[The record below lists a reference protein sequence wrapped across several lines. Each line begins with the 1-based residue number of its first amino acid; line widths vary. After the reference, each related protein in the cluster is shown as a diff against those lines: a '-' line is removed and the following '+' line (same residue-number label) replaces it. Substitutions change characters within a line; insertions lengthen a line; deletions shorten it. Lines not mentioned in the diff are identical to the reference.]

1 MKETVR
7 ALQTGALAE
16 IAVVAF
22 VVAFVLVCAYAFTL
36 SKRAREHAKQL
47 PLDDAQPAADLP
59 ADATSEVTPP
69 PEASGDGAVSSSDDL
84 LLTL

>member
-36 SKRAREHAKQL
+36 SKRAREHAKNL
-47 PLDDAQPAADLP
+47 PLDDAAPA
-59 ADATSEVTPP
+59 P
-69 PEASGDGAVSSSDDL
+69 PEASGDRAPRSSASGDGATSSPDDL
-84 LLTL
+84 HLTL

>member
-7 ALQTGALAE
+7 ALQTGAMAE

-36 SKRAREHAKQL
+36 SKRAREHAKNL
-47 PLDDAQPAADLP
+47 PLDDAAPA
-59 ADATSEVTPP
+59 P
-69 PEASGDGAVSSSDDL
+69 PEASGDGAPATARPPRPTTSTSPAKRL
-84 LLTL
+84 P